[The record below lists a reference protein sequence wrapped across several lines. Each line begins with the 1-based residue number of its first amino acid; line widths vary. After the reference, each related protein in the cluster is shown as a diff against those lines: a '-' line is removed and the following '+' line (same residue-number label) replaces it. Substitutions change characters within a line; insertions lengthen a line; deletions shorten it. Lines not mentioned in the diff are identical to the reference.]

1 MRLLIQNG
9 YILSLDTQDRIFT
22 RGDIFIDG
30 SKIVQIGCD
39 LDVSKINPDR
49 VINASNKL
57 VTPGLVNADLHAAE
71 VLSKGLFENRPLE
84 MSLQD
89 RANSGRFGPLTKE
102 LVYETALLA
111 GIHALKT
118 GTTTVQDHWRFS
130 SIFAK
135 EGTTAV
141 MNAYRLLGIRAN
153 LALEIEPDPF
163 SRNPLSIKES
173 LPAAIFPGD
182 AKVPTTNG
190 VRQVIDTY
198 KEALEFS
205 RLWDKDQQKLV
216 ISTPEQFMMSAQF
229 VEWLADIAECENIA
243 IHFHFNQ
250 TKGQVVN
257 ARKAFQ
263 GKTAIERA
271 DELGLLTPHV
281 SIADAVW
288 VTPSEIELLALKG
301 VTIIHTPISDLYAG
315 SGMIPLHKL
324 IEAGVPIGLGSGE
337 TCGGNQTLFD
347 VLKMTAEI
355 HRIVQPDYNRWVSV
369 EQALLMATHGGA
381 RACLLEKEVGQIAIG
396 FNADLVLYDL
406 KSFSFSPLNN
416 PKDQLVC
423 LESGSSVDTVLVDGK
438 IVVEGGRVIK
448 VDESDVIKQFRTQF
462 QSKNETVNHGDG
474 QKEQLESH
482 LNEVYWKYVSEPM
495 QIRQWAD
502 NPAFDS
508 RLKHAFKKKGS

>member
-9 YILSLDTQDRIFT
+9 YILSLDAQDRVFT
-22 RGDIFIDG
+22 RGDVFIDD

-39 LDVSKINPDR
+39 LDVSKINPDQ
-49 VINASNKL
+49 VINATNKL

-89 RANSGRFGPLTKE
+89 RANSGGFGPLTKE

-118 GTTTVQDHWRFS
+118 GVTTVQDHWRFS
-130 SIFAK
+130 PIFAK
-135 EGTTAV
+135 EGTAAV
-141 MNAYRLLGIRAN
+141 MDAYRLLGIRAN
-153 LALEIEPDPF
+153 LAIEIEPDQF
-163 SRNPLSIKES
+163 SRNPLFSEES
-173 LPAAIFPGD
+173 FPAAIFRGD
-182 AKVPTTNG
+182 TKVSTNNR

-198 KEALEFS
+198 KAALEHS
-205 RLWDKDQQKLV
+205 QIGDSDQQKLA
-216 ISTPEQFMMSAQF
+216 ISAPEQLMMNAQF
-229 VEWLADIAECENIA
+229 VEWLAEIAEGENTA

-250 TKGQVVN
+250 TKCQVVN

-271 DELGLLTPHV
+271 GELGLLTPHV

-288 VTPSEIELLALKG
+288 VTPSEIELLATKG
-301 VTIIHTPISDLYAG
+301 VTVIHTPISDLYAG

-324 IEAGVPIGLGSGE
+324 IEAGVHIGLGSGE

-355 HRIVQPDYNRWVSV
+355 HRTVQPDYKHWVSV

-381 RACLLEKEVGQIAIG
+381 RACLLDKEVGQIAVG

-438 IVVEGGRVIK
+438 VVVEGGHVVK
-448 VDESDVIKQFRTQF
+448 VDESDAIQQFRTQF
-462 QSKNETVNHGDG
+462 QLRSETVDHGDG

-482 LNEVYWKYVSEPM
+482 LNDVYWKCVSEPM
-495 QIRQWAD
+495 QIRRWAD